1 MFLEKIADTKAKE
14 IRALHEQISSHDRK
28 RAKRLP
34 QGLSLKKK
42 LSGTEAAI
50 IAEVKSASP
59 SKGVISEKL
68 DPVKVAKGYE
78 LGGAAA
84 VSVLTDTV
92 YFHGKPEYLTQVKQN
107 VGLPVLRKDFIM
119 DELQVYESKLLGAD
133 IILLIAALLDEERL
147 KRFTCT
153 AHELGM
159 EVLVEIHEEDEIPS
173 ALSCDPD
180 VIGINNRNLHTFQTD
195 ISHTEKLRPLIPPG
209 RPVIG
214 ESGVLSLEDAKR
226 MHKAGVQG
234 LLVGEYLMRQED
246 PERAVR
252 ELREGLRR

>member
-1 MFLEKIADTKAKE
+1 M
-14 IRALHEQISSHDRK
+14 
-28 RAKRLP
+28 
-34 QGLSLKKK
+34 SLKEK
-42 LSGTEAAI
+42 LAGTEAAV

-59 SKGVISEKL
+59 SKGVISEKV

-107 VGLPVLRKDFIM
+107 VGLPVLRKDFII

-133 IILLIAALLDEERL
+133 IILLIAALLDEKRL
-147 KRFTCT
+147 KRFTRT

-159 EVLVEIHEEDEIPS
+159 EVLVEIHEEDEIPL

-195 ISHTEKLRPLIPPG
+195 ISHTEKLRPLIP
-209 RPVIG
+209 R
-214 ESGVLSLEDAKR
+214 DA
-226 MHKAGVQG
+226 
-234 LLVGEYLMRQED
+234 L
-246 PERAVR
+246 
-252 ELREGLRR
+252 